1 MGEPLGDAANRDDAD
16 ALGGEREML
25 EPIWSELDFISNGD
39 LKDIFVSSDIGLGK
53 VDTGL
58 AKRVED
64 GSNVA
69 EGLGREKFGADFWKL
84 KEAKDQNSEHQ
95 PEMAAILKVK
105 EEQSGLLTNQGV
117 LLQEAESV
125 RVKEE
130 PAIFEEVEPPILRQ
144 GLSNGKEGT
153 NQDRIGAGN
162 SKLNGGGGGVTR
174 QEEMTA
180 MDSDRPLEDAKMSEA
195 EQAAHPISVDLQTG
209 HLNQGTEEHQA
220 MNVHLNGSAS
230 EVGKVGLGPQGTWG
244 TETEDLHYEGP
255 VADVGNLDSSRQ
267 VAPEAGPES
276 TSVDVE
282 FPKIVYG
289 VHHSELGGMLKDG
302 CLSSEGLATMGMVL
316 TDDSS
321 EEESESSEEE
331 EVEESESEDSSDES
345 SSSTSDSE
353 DMKIIKEK
361 IRKSTEE
368 VKEDSEPPRTKHEL
382 AVLPPVPKVE
392 AVLEPHH
399 KCVRIGLVSSVVD
412 LNIVVEGDDD
422 SRVLSDGSI
431 LWLSGSRV
439 PLGIVDEVFG
449 PVKKPYYL
457 VRFNEVSEIHESAKV
472 GAEVSCVAEFAEFV
486 LKDNPSLYKKAIDA
500 SGLDD
505 EELSDAEIEFSDDEK
520 EMAAKQ
526 RERGKRGHESKETA
540 GGHGWDSSNPEPPE
554 AKGRWQRKDRGR
566 GRGNSRGP
574 RMAEGVDSTAT
585 SVADMDIHGSGYH
598 AAGSGNMIHGG
609 RGRSRPAAGRSKF
622 QSSSRPSNSGGWDGH
637 DLGSTYSRLH
647 DGLSRGDWVTSPTR
661 ISPGSGPSASG
672 SHHQAPLIRREE
684 LRDGPWYPEQADIV
698 DRQPHQAIPMQGHS
712 SFGVAPIHRHSQVPG
727 AEPIQQVAS
736 GFSAFSYSPVPGP
749 QIATDGRG
757 NFFHITGPVNMP
769 PDVGNVGR
777 SNVHGMGMNLGPT
790 VVSVLPQASPNSF
803 SMYNNQLQGTLT
815 GRQGGYDPVYQADV
829 SYRGQ
834 HGGFI
839 GPASGYNS
847 RIPAPDFRFQ
857 AMSPNSQNAGPG
869 AAGGL
874 QGPGYDHGPAH
885 HGHRNRYQG
894 SRGR

>member
-1 MGEPLGDAANRDDAD
+1 MGEPVGDAANRDDAD

-69 EGLGREKFGADFWKL
+69 EGLGREKIGADFWKL
-84 KEAKDQNSEHQ
+84 KEEKDQHSEHQ
-95 PEMAAILKVK
+95 SEMDALLKEKQEV
-105 EEQSGLLTNQGV
+105 SDLLTNQGV
-117 LLQEAESV
+117 LSREAETL

-130 PAIFEEVEPPILRQ
+130 PAIFQEGEPLILRQ

-153 NQDRIGAGN
+153 NQDGIGSRN
-162 SKLNGGGGGVTR
+162 SRLNGGGGGVTR

-180 MDSDRPLEDAKMSEA
+180 MGSDLSLEDVKMREAK
-195 EQAAHPISVDLQTG
+195 QVAHPISVDVETG
-209 HLNQGTEEHQA
+209 RINNGISEE
-220 MNVHLNGSAS
+220 
-230 EVGKVGLGPQGTWG
+230 
-244 TETEDLHYEGP
+244 P
-255 VADVGNLDSSRQ
+255 VAGVGNLDSSRQ
-267 VAPEAGPES
+267 VAPETGPEAAS
-276 TSVDVE
+276 IDVE

-302 CLSSEGLATMGMVL
+302 CLSSEGLANMGMVI

-331 EVEESESEDSSDES
+331 EEEEESESEDSSDES

-392 AVLEPHH
+392 AVLEPQH

-431 LWLSGSRV
+431 LWLSESRV

-526 RERGKRGHESKETA
+526 RDRGKRGHEGKEAA
-540 GGHGWDSSNPEPPE
+540 GGHGWDTSDPQPPE

-574 RMAEGVDSTAT
+574 RMAEGVDSAAT

-609 RGRSRPAAGRSKF
+609 RGRSRPAAGRAKF
-622 QSSSRPSNSGGWDGH
+622 QSNSRPSNSGGWDGH

-661 ISPGSGPSASG
+661 ISSQTGPSASG
-672 SHHQAPLIRREE
+672 SHHQAPLMRREE
-684 LRDGPWYPEQADIV
+684 LRDGPWYSEQADIV

-712 SFGVAPIHRHSQVPG
+712 SFGVAPIHRHLQVPG

-736 GFSAFSYSPVPGP
+736 GFSAFNYSPVPGP

-777 SNVHGMGMNLGPT
+777 SNVQGMGMNLGPT

-834 HGGFI
+834 HGGFVS
-839 GPASGYNS
+839 PASGYSS
-847 RIPAPDFRFQ
+847 RVPAPDFRFQ
-857 AMSPNSQNAGPG
+857 AMSPNSQNAGPS
-869 AAGGL
+869 APGGL
-874 QGPGYDHGPAH
+874 QGPGYDHGPPH